1 MFCRHIL
8 ASLLESNISCY
19 QLMTGTVSTYVLQKL
34 ITALPCPLLEPLITE
49 VLENFLQL
57 CQDSVGCRL
66 VQVLLEHSSQDQQLC
81 LTSLLSH
88 PEILV
93 SLACSPSGSGT
104 SVAQVSSI
112 LSAVSPF
119 SLLLC

>member
-8 ASLLESNISCY
+8 TSLLESNISCY
-19 QLMTGTVSTYVLQKL
+19 KLMIGSVSTYVLQKL
-34 ITALPCPLLEPLITE
+34 ITMLPCPLLEPLINE

-81 LTSLLSH
+81 LTSLLFH

-93 SLACSPSGSGT
+93 SLACSPSGT
-104 SVAQVSSI
+104 FVAQVSRI
-112 LSAVSPF
+112 LSAV
-119 SLLLC
+119 

>member
-1 MFCRHIL
+1 MMFCRHIL
-8 ASLLESNISCY
+8 TSLLESNISCFK
-19 QLMTGTVSTYVLQKL
+19 LMTGTVSTYVLQKL

-57 CQDSVGCRL
+57 CQDSVGNNVVHVL
-66 VQVLLEHSSQDQQLC
+66 VHSSQDQQLC

-93 SLACSPSGSGT
+93 SLACSPSGT
-104 SVAQVSSI
+104 FVAQVS
-112 LSAVSPF
+112 
-119 SLLLC
+119 